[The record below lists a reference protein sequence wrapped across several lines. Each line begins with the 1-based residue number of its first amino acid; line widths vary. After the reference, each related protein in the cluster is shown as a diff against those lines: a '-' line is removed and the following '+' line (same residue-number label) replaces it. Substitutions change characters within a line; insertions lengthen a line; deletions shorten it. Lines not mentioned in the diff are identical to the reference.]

1 MNSSTGRGDQNT
13 SGLRSNPG
21 PDYTELCLSLLPPII
36 CIYSWTAVN
45 LFAFEALFSPPS
57 QRLSSTSVLNVWIW
71 SWKINKDLHF
81 LYKNMFSE
89 AVLNVCP
96 QRLSSTSVLNVC
108 PQRLSSFRENIHKI
122 VMFVL
127 NVACPQCRLSS
138 TSPVLN
144 VLSSTSL
151 SSMSP
156 VLNVP

>member
-1 MNSSTGRGDQNT
+1 M
-13 SGLRSNPG
+13 
-21 PDYTELCLSLLPPII
+21 
-36 CIYSWTAVN
+36 
-45 LFAFEALFSPPS
+45 
-57 QRLSSTSVLNVWIW
+57 SSTS
-71 SWKINKDLHF
+71 
-81 LYKNMFSE
+81 
-89 AVLNVCP
+89 VLNVCP
-96 QRLSSTSVLNVC
+96 QRLSSTSVLKAAR
-108 PQRLSSFRENIHKI
+108 QTFRENIHKI